1 MRVPPLS
8 PVSVDSSAALSGW
21 EESWDSEGA
30 LGVMEVSQLSSAALE
45 LEEGVELSG
54 WDDTVELVFAP
65 PEQAVKVK
73 DSSRAAAE
81 SNSRFMIHHPF
92 VFFFYDT
99 GCLFPCKILRF
110 HRFP

>member
-1 MRVPPLS
+1 MRVPPSADS
-8 PVSVDSSAALSGW
+8 PGSLVSLAFAGEDSSVT
-21 EESWDSEGA
+21 EESGA
-30 LGVMEVSQLSSAALE
+30 LEVSAPSSAPLE
-45 LEEGVELSG
+45 EEEGVELSG

-65 PEQAVKVK
+65 PEQAVKAK

-81 SNSRFMIHHPF
+81 SNIRFMIHHPF

-110 HRFP
+110 RRLP